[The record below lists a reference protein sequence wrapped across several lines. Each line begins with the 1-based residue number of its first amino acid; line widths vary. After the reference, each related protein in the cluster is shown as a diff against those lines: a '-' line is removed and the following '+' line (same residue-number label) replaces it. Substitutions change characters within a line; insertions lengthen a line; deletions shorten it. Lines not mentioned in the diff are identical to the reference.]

1 MAGLEEAPEQTWRG
15 RKLMQEI
22 YQKVAEQYVA
32 KINAV
37 FESEE
42 TLKAEFAKTYSSLP
56 FTRTDFW
63 QPIIHGMFRDVWF
76 EYGPVVKSEPQG
88 HDKMVV
94 MRIVHGLLDYNL
106 FTQVLL
112 NMQNYLG
119 LGYDLSAVGKDLA
132 EVKDKWAKDA
142 KLDPW
147 KPGSKMIK
155 TAATFEEN
163 AYNRVLSMQRAKKII
178 EDFSGGTSFRVSP
191 KGSTPA
197 FADSKN
203 ISMIGVGG
211 DHYLRTLPTLQPY
224 YFTWDTTPTMAEP
237 IPDPFGM
244 RKEPGLVFGAP
255 GIPYPF
261 VSKSGGEILQ
271 EVLFARKIMYEV
283 FWDVDITQKQCIQ
296 IPRINSV
303 LVVTQKPCPE
313 LRATVARL
321 QKQWPAL
328 GFVEGARDGSRS

>member
-1 MAGLEEAPEQTWRG
+1 
-15 RKLMQEI
+15 MQEI
-22 YQKVAEQYVA
+22 YQKVAEKYVE

-37 FESEE
+37 WETEE
-42 TLKAEFAKTYSSLP
+42 TLKAEFEKNYPSLP

-63 QPIIHGMFRDVWF
+63 QPIVHKMFRDVWL
-76 EYGPVVKSEPQG
+76 EYGPAVKSEPQG
-88 HDKMVV
+88 YDKMVV
-94 MRIVHGLLDYNL
+94 MRVAHSLLDYNL
-106 FTQVLL
+106 FTQILL

-119 LGYDLSAVGKDLA
+119 VGYNLNAVGKDLA
-132 EVKDKWAKDA
+132 EAKEKWSKEA

-147 KPGSKMIK
+147 KPGSKMVK
-155 TAATFEEN
+155 TATTFEET
-163 AYNRVLSMQRAKKII
+163 AYNQILSMQRAKKII
-178 EDFSGGTSFRVSP
+178 EEFSGGTSFRVSP

-211 DHYLRTLPTLQPY
+211 DRYLQTLPTLQPY
-224 YFTWDTTPTMAEP
+224 YFFWDTTPTMAIAAMNILEP
-237 IPDPFGM
+237 LDKPGVKGM
-244 RKEPGLVFGAP
+244 VFEAP
-255 GIPYPF
+255 GIPYSF

-283 FWDVDITQKQCIQ
+283 FRSVDITQKQCIQ

-313 LRATVARL
+313 LKIVVERL
-321 QKQWPAL
+321 QKQWPVL
-328 GFVEGARDGSRS
+328 GFVEGARG